1 MPIKT
6 MRDLAA
12 RGNDR
17 ARSLQELARLEQERS
32 RIEQALDVWLAN
44 QRKAER
50 QLSQVQ
56 ARIAEV
62 QAALHISEGSATP
75 QPQPRP
81 QPTRHNDAAGG
92 EPFVLEY

>member
-6 MRDLAA
+6 MRDLST

-17 ARSLQELARLEQERS
+17 ARSLQELARLEQERT

-50 QLSQVQ
+50 QLSHVQ
-56 ARIAEV
+56 SRIAEV
-62 QAALHISEGSATP
+62 QAALGLAEGVPTP
-75 QPQPRP
+75 QPQPQRP
-81 QPTRHNDAAGG
+81 VRRRDDSDGC